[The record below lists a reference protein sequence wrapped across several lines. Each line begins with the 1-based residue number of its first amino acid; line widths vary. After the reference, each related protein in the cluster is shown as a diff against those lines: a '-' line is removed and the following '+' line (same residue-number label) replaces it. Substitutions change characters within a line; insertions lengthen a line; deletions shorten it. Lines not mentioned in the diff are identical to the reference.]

1 MDKNYI
7 FDIYELSHNALLN
20 NIWIHN
26 HIQPSKLKEILLVLL
41 HRNTLWFKHSSYRP
55 SHIITK
61 KTADCEWMPQI
72 WLIIRYTQIDLFPEL
87 TLGHAIK
94 VFISDSL
101 QIIRFTICTATAF
114 QAINISFVNNS
125 FKFWFI
131 SWIYF
136 DPTWVYNLD

>member
-1 MDKNYI
+1 MGFSKTIKAFEVKVNWDLMYLNQIFNACTFVEIMHYNCNTGKENIKY
-7 FDIYELSHNALLN
+7 FDITHHN
-20 NIWIHN
+20 
-26 HIQPSKLKEILLVLL
+26 Q
-41 HRNTLWFKHSSYRP
+41 
-55 SHIITK
+55 
-61 KTADCEWMPQI
+61 KTADCEWMSQI
-72 WLIIRYTQIDLFPEL
+72 WLMIRYTQIDLFPEL

-136 DPTWVYNLD
+136 DPTWVYDLD